1 MRFTGSFGLALPLN
15 MVLFDERI
23 SLCSCASALYIKSI
37 LRVLIIESDSVR
49 R

>member
-1 MRFTGSFGLALPLN
+1 MRFTGSFRLALPLN
-15 MVLFDERI
+15 MVLFDERM
-23 SLCSCASALYIKSI
+23 CSCASALYIKSI